1 MLQNVKHNLGVKKT
15 MGQNDY
21 LSVLPPSYSHH
32 KFPKLMKF
40 GVKKSK
46 RNYTTTLILSCSDLD
61 EKEKRIVVHV

>member
-1 MLQNVKHNLGVKKT
+1 

-21 LSVLPPSYSHH
+21 LSVLSPSYSHH